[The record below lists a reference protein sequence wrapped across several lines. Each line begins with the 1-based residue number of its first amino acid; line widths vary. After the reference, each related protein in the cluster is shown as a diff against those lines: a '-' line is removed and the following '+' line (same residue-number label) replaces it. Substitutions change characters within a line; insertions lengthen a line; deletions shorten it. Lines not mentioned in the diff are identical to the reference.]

1 MNGNEEDAGGLHIS
15 ISADADA
22 ATTAFTDLGKS
33 VDGAAAGVAEANE
46 RIAQSAQRAGEAI
59 SVAAGS
65 SAKDS
70 AQMAHAFADSA
81 RLADQAV
88 AETGSRAISEAA
100 QRGREILAEVK
111 RQLAAVRD
119 DVRAGE
125 LSQQDALKSSRGAMQ
140 LATVRPGGG
149 EYTRTQLSVGN
160 LEGDPEMQS
169 RYRAYV
175 EAERQIRTIQDQ
187 MVRDQRLAVEQQ
199 IRADK
204 QSAESAT
211 QSAKLRADALRDQVR
226 SQQISLEEEGR
237 LLQNAR
243 QQYQE
248 YADARALI
256 DKRIIDNQVR
266 TNAEQARV
274 QGGRG
279 GVAGNSLL
287 NAGYVIPGA
296 VGNAV
301 TNLGYAAQGG
311 PGEFAVLG
319 GAIAAFGAGGALYKA
334 AEIAA
339 KDQEAM
345 ERLGTAVRTQ
355 GGDWKGL
362 ATNVDA
368 WARLQERT
376 TIFGRDETIPAL
388 TELAT
393 AGVKVADAQKIVRV
407 AEDASAATGK
417 PLIDVAHQLLEAY
430 NGNSRGLIQLGVVT
444 RQQVR
449 DGMSFQEL
457 LEAIEKNMG
466 GQAENLNGYSRQ
478 MQVLG
483 HDFEDLARDVGQ
495 ELLPDLTKGTEQL
508 DKFVRSVDNAKNIRG
523 LVNDLHD
530 AANAS
535 AAFQQ
540 KLAPVGV
547 LIDTISGAMGK
558 VEGGIADFVTGTNIP
573 KSQQLLLNDPSQ
585 YAARGARDPFARQP
599 SGGGGFGTGE
609 GASSISELPGIE
621 SAIDAAAYRHG
632 ISAAILR
639 AIGVQESGL
648 GTASNYD
655 RATGR
660 SKDPGNMGYGPFQLD
675 PASGAS
681 QADLER
687 AGHDVGFAAN
697 KAAKMFADNL
707 RAAHGNIAKAIAM
720 YGPHDNPAYV
730 GQVLAR
736 VPSMTLAGAQAAAS
750 SNPAYANVTGRG
762 QTGNPQSSDLD
773 TLAMKYADDQKVGLT
788 SARSNYE
795 SALAALAQDATKSIQ
810 ERFAANQRYTKLLA
824 QDAAEQTKAEHE
836 RQKAIEDTLH
846 LEERRLDTTHSRA
859 GKTQQADNAE
869 IAALAKLRDARLAA
883 PHDVY
888 TERDVAEIEGRMA
901 RLTKSATTLWNTAF
915 EDEKRHFAAGNETL
929 DEHLRK
935 LKQLEHG
942 STTAQKT
949 RISGEETAA
958 IIKDA
963 NDFVKNIQDAYERA
977 FKLSGDRG
985 ALEAAQRAALAAINA
1000 LPDRGVQGVLDLKK
1014 GKGADI
1020 SGSLSTEVVQDVNVA
1035 VKGLDQTYRE
1045 LFTDVADSSAKQ
1057 SVKDREQVALIGQ
1070 QIQSYRTLLQAHQQ
1084 DGDAVKDLQ
1093 SRIDDLYVRQ
1103 HDMADQAVRDERN
1116 ELQQRDQQY
1125 KQFADSATS
1134 HIAGIFEQGKGGI
1147 RELGDVWKTTIADM
1161 ENQFLKSTFADLFFK
1176 GEGGGDMSFG
1186 HALETSLFGGVAPKG
1201 MPGMF
1206 GNDTSANDEA
1216 KRAFKKIA
1224 DSPTGSAS
1232 APLSVLL
1239 AGGDG
1244 AGLGAAGNAG
1254 SILAG
1259 GNAALDAGISGAQ
1272 LYGIPGALFGATGAA
1287 ELLGS
1292 IPTTGGAGIAAYAG
1306 AAEAGIGI
1314 PGFNIAGG
1322 GVPTLDPSSGL
1333 LMVPGAS
1340 GVDTSG
1346 IQYPTIRPDG
1356 GGGLEGLLSRLQ
1368 LKGGAAT
1375 AWGGIAQG
1383 FGYGEAANSALGGN
1397 QLYGTIGSGLGA
1409 AAGSVFG
1416 GPVGAQIGGTLGGLI
1431 GGLFGPHW
1439 GPPSNFPDRSDTQR
1453 YGQTIAD
1460 LLGNAG
1466 ANGQN
1471 FYEDQATKSAFG
1483 GKTGLAGVEELLAG
1497 GQKAFA
1503 ASTGIQDPSV
1513 YQKALADFGA
1523 SATGS
1528 GHYNF
1533 GTHIGEEW
1541 VTGAKG
1547 AGQHFQYTDAGSLL
1561 AQIEQGLQGTGAAAL
1576 GAFNTYTIRR
1586 ALPDYNLALAS
1597 GGTATQQA
1605 QQTGGPAT
1613 GAAATGSGAP
1623 GSNRDGS
1630 LAPIIPRIP
1639 VPVDPRGNPTE
1650 LPIQGRRAEV
1660 MIDAHGS
1667 TFVGADGVSGLTDL
1681 IMQALARKQTGQL
1694 PNPYAPTVRR
1704 PPI

>member
-33 VDGAAAGVAEANE
+33 VDGAAAGVAEAND

-59 SVAAGS
+59 TVAAGS
-65 SAKDS
+65 SAKNS
-70 AQMAHAFADSA
+70 AQMARAFADSA

-266 TNAEQARV
+266 TNAEEERTQGR
-274 QGGRG
+274 GGRGG

-287 NAGYVIPGA
+287 NAGYVIPGG

-319 GAIAAFGAGGALYKA
+319 GAIAAFGVGGALYGA
-334 AEIAA
+334 AETAA

-345 ERLGTAVRTQ
+345 ERLGVAVRTQ
-355 GGDWKGL
+355 GGDWQNL
-362 ATNVDA
+362 SSNVDA

-376 TIFGRDETIPAL
+376 TAISRDETLPAL
-388 TELAT
+388 TLLAT
-393 AGVKVADAQKIVRV
+393 AGVKISDAFKIVRV
-407 AEDASAATGK
+407 AEDAHVATGK
-417 PLIDVAHQLLEAY
+417 PLLDITHELLNAY
-430 NGNSRGLIQLGVVT
+430 NGNARGLIDLGVVT
-444 RQQVR
+444 RQQIH
-449 DGMSFQEL
+449 DGMSFKDT
-457 LEAIEKNMG
+457 LEAVEAKMG
-466 GQAENLNGYSRQ
+466 GQATTVAG
-478 MQVLG
+478 
-483 HDFEDLARDVGQ
+483 LARHQEQLSTDWKALALAVGEQ
-495 ELLPDLTKGTEQL
+495 LTPSLDKGTSAL
-508 DKFVRSVDNAKNIRG
+508 DKFVKSANRPESINAFHKAIDGLGSALVFLEDKLSYDNTFGEWEKGVERAETAIEKFGKARNQYLQTAPGGWLNPIAQIG
-523 LVNDLHD
+523 SLQYGASQLQEPTPAPGTPSIN
-530 AANAS
+530 AAITAAS
-535 AAFQQ
+535 ASYSDPALMA
-540 KLAPVGV
+540 KLLHAVGEQETG
-547 LIDTISGAMGK
+547 LGRSGAY
-558 VEGGIADFVTGTNIP
+558 
-573 KSQQLLLNDPSQ
+573 DPS
-585 YAARGARDPFARQP
+585 
-599 SGGGGFGTGE
+599 TGL
-609 GASSISELPGIE
+609 SRTPGNLG
-621 SAIDAAAYRHG
+621 HG
-632 ISAAILR
+632 IW
-639 AIGVQESGL
+639 
-648 GTASNYD
+648 
-655 RATGR
+655 
-660 SKDPGNMGYGPFQLD
+660 QLD

-681 QADLER
+681 ADDLYR
-687 AGHDVGFAAN
+687 AAHDVGFAAKRAEEMIATDL
-697 KAAKMFADNL
+697 KAAN
-707 RAAHGNIAKAIAM
+707 GNILAALSM
-720 YGPHDNPAYV
+720 YNAGGVNQQGLAYGQSVEARMGMKNPANTNV
-730 GQVLAR
+730 R
-736 VPSMTLAGAQAAAS
+736 GA
-750 SNPAYANVTGRG
+750 G
-762 QTGNPQSSDLD
+762 QTGNPQATDLA
-773 TLAMKYADDQKVGLT
+773 TAYMTYQKELSGGLS
-788 SARSNYE
+788 SARQDYE
-795 SALAALAQDATKSIQ
+795 QTLRAIGDDTNKSIQ
-810 ERFAANQRYTKLLA
+810 ERTAADKAYTALITQDTNA
-824 QDAAEQTKAEHE
+824 QKKAESEHQ
-836 RQKAIEDTLH
+836 RAIEDTLH
-846 LEERRLDTTHSRA
+846 LEERRLQTAATRA
-859 GKTQQADNAE
+859 GNTKQAIEAE
-869 IAALAKLRDARLAA
+869 IAGYAKLRDARAA
-883 PHDVY
+883 ANDPDSAK
-888 TERDVAEIEGRMA
+888 DVAEIEQRMA
-901 RLTKSATTLWNTAF
+901 ELANKATSLWQKAF
-915 EDEKRHFAAGNETL
+915 DAEQRHWAAGNETL
-929 DEHLRK
+929 DQHLAK
-935 LKQLEHG
+935 LKQLESG
-942 STTAQKT
+942 TTTDQKT
-949 RISGEETAA
+949 KISGAEEAA
-958 IIKDA
+958 ITKDA
-963 NDFVKNIQDAYERA
+963 TDFVKRIRDAYEQA
-977 FKLSGDRG
+977 FKKSGDRG

-1020 SGSLSTEVVQDVNVA
+1020 SGSLNTEVVQDVNVA
-1035 VKGLDQTYRE
+1035 VRNLDQTYRE

-1084 DGDAVKDLQ
+1084 DGQAVTHLQ
-1093 SRIDDLYVRQ
+1093 SKIHDLYVRQ

-1206 GNDTSANDEA
+1206 GNDTSANDDA
-1216 KRAFKKIA
+1216 KRAFSKIA
-1224 DSPTGSAS
+1224 ASPSGSAS
-1232 APLSVLL
+1232 EPLTVSLL
-1239 AGGDG
+1239 GGG
-1244 AGLGAAGNAG
+1244 AGLG
-1254 SILAG
+1254 G
-1259 GNAALDAGISGAQ
+1259 GNLPGFGAALDAGISGAQ

-1287 ELLGS
+1287 ELLAS

-1333 LMVPGAS
+1333 LMVPGTS
-1340 GVDTSG
+1340 SVDTSG
-1346 IQYPTIRPDG
+1346 IQYPTIRPDS
-1356 GGGLEGLLSRLQ
+1356 GGGLAGLLGNLQ

-1383 FGYGEAANSALGGN
+1383 FGLGEAANSALGGN
-1397 QLYGTIGSGLGA
+1397 QTWGTVGSALGA
-1409 AAGSVFG
+1409 GAGSVFG

-1523 SATGS
+1523 SSTGS
-1528 GHYNF
+1528 GQYNF

-1597 GGTATQQA
+1597 GGTATQESV
-1605 QQTGGPAT
+1605 QTGGPGNLAPVI
-1613 GAAATGSGAP
+1613 AGAP
-1623 GSNRDGS
+1623 PAHGTQPGHTQ
-1630 LAPIIPRIP
+1630 PITGPG
-1639 VPVDPRGNPTE
+1639 RG
-1650 LPIQGRRAEV
+1650 GGHEV
-1660 MIDAHGS
+1660 YVDAHGS

-1694 PNPYAPTVRR
+1694 PNPYSPILRRAP
-1704 PPI
+1704 I